1 VLGRIWAIQQLGPR
15 VNDSNTT
22 GADRMAIIKALG
34 EAAAKDRFWGTRLE
48 AVAALNGLREAKD
61 ALLAATKDANARVR
75 ARAVTALAATKDAGL
90 ADMYRQLLNDQ
101 SYAVI
106 RAAALALGQ
115 TKDANAYDA
124 LIRLIDSTSWR
135 DTIRASG
142 LSGLAA
148 LGDKRAMELGFKYSA
163 VGNPI
168 GVRAAAIT
176 LLGATG
182 KDDPRTYQLISA
194 ALTEAVDRRIFNLFA
209 SEAEAIVALGDE
221 RGLALLQDLGKK
233 PGLSPQ
239 LVAALSGYESKLRAK
254 LAPPKPTP

>member
-1 VLGRIWAIQQLGPR
+1 
-15 VNDSNTT
+15 
-22 GADRMAIIKALG
+22 
-34 EAAAKDRFWGTRLE
+34 
-48 AVAALNGLREAKD
+48 
-61 ALLAATKDANARVR
+61 
-75 ARAVTALAATKDAGL
+75 
-90 ADMYRQLLNDQ
+90 
-101 SYAVI
+101 
-106 RAAALALGQ
+106 
-115 TKDANAYDA
+115 
-124 LIRLIDSTSWR
+124 
-135 DTIRASG
+135 
-142 LSGLAA
+142 
-148 LGDKRAMELGFKYSA
+148 MELGFKYSA

>member
-1 VLGRIWAIQQLGPR
+1 KAIG
-15 VNDSNTT
+15 D
-22 GADRMAIIKALG
+22 
-34 EAAAKDRFWGTRLE
+34 AATKDRFWGTRFE
-48 AVAALNGLREAKD
+48 AVAALNGLKEAKD

-75 ARAVTALAATKDAGL
+75 ARAVNALAATKDASL
-90 ADMYRQLLNDQ
+90 ADTYRPLLNDQ

-115 TKDANAYDA
+115 TKDANGYEA
-124 LIRLIDSTSWR
+124 LIKLIDSNSWR

-148 LGDKRAMELGFKYSA
+148 LGDKRAMELGFKYFA
-163 VGNPI
+163 VGNPT

-194 ALTEAVDRRIFNLFA
+194 ALTEAVDRRVFNLFA
-209 SEAEAIVALGDE
+209 SEAEAIV
-221 RGLALLQDLGKK
+221 
-233 PGLSPQ
+233 
-239 LVAALSGYESKLRAK
+239 
-254 LAPPKPTP
+254 